1 MKSYKEPLPITKEQ
15 LCTKY
20 LDLLSL
26 VAFAKLNKSPLWQA
40 DQTLITFLWYGG
52 GEGTITLRMQVDHS
66 FKVN

>member
-20 LDLLSL
+20 LDPLSL

-40 DQTLITFLWYGG
+40 DQTLITFLCYR
-52 GEGTITLRMQVDHS
+52 GEKALSH
-66 FKVN
+66 